1 MRMQLNKTIYE
12 SEIPVRPDDIDM
24 FQHVHSSR
32 YIDYVLAARYDQMNR
47 CYGNPM
53 SEYLE
58 KGLGWVVSS
67 CTVNFKRAL
76 KLGEL
81 MIVRTNLEELRTNGV
96 RVTFSILNKATGKI
110 CCDGH
115 FDYALINIAS
125 GRSEVIPPWV
135 LEKYTLQS

>member
-1 MRMQLNKTIYE
+1 MKLNKTIYE

-58 KGLGWVVSS
+58 RGMGWVVSS

-76 KLGEL
+76 KLSDI
-81 MIVRTNLEELRTNGV
+81 MIVRTNLEELKTNGC
-96 RVTFSILNKATGKI
+96 RVNFSILNKTTGKL

-115 FDYALINIAS
+115 FDYALINIAT
-125 GRSEVIPPWV
+125 GRSEIIPPWV
-135 LEKYTLQS
+135 LEKYSLK